1 MKIILPIIFLIILA
15 GCNYE
20 GSSITDPPV
29 GIGAEEP
36 SIIATDRGLLL
47 SWQEP
52 YEGDILLKMA
62 LHDGLRWSRATT
74 IAKGDDWFVNWA
86 DFPAIIAN
94 GDKLFVHFLQKSS
107 QSMLAYNTIFLVSP
121 DMGETWSAPK
131 RLHQD
136 TVTAEH
142 GFVSGVPYEDG
153 FYISWLDGRNMIGME
168 GNFTLR
174 GVQVKDN
181 GALVNSAEI
190 DDNTCT
196 CCQTTMTIINNVPFT
211 FYRDRSEEEI
221 RDIYYAKLVDDN
233 WSEPEVLNEDN
244 WHIAGC
250 PVNGPVAKSYEN
262 TMAVAWFT
270 GADGD
275 NKVKLKIS
283 ADGGN
288 DFGEEILVDGSNG
301 IGRVD
306 VQMDSANIYV
316 TYIGESDNGTA
327 VRLKAYNFLGELQN
341 SEIMAVVSAERGTGF
356 PRTALWKENLVLTWT
371 DVEQH
376 SVKIMKY
383 PLNKERIGARTSGY

>member
-1 MKIILPIIFLIILA
+1 MKVILHIILLVILA
-15 GCNYE
+15 GCNYK

-29 GIGAEEP
+29 GIGAQEP
-36 SIIATDRGLLL
+36 SLIVTDQGLVL

-62 LHDGLRWSRATT
+62 LHDGLKWSPAIT

-107 QSMLAYNTIFLVSP
+107 ESMLAYNAMFLISP

-131 RLHQD
+131 QLHQD

-142 GFVSGVPYEDG
+142 GFVSGVPYEEG
-153 FYISWLDGRNMIGME
+153 FYVSWLDGRNTIGIK

-174 GVQVKDN
+174 GGYVTSD
-181 GALVNSAEI
+181 GALLNSAEI

-221 RDIYYAKLVDDN
+221 RDISYAKLVDGN
-233 WSEPEVLNEDN
+233 WSEPQRFNEDN
-244 WHIAGC
+244 WLIPGC
-250 PVNGPVAKSYEN
+250 PVNGPVAKSYAN

-270 GADGD
+270 GANGE

-283 ADGGN
+283 ADAGN
-288 DFGEEILVDGSNG
+288 TFGDEILVDGSNA

-306 VQMDSANIYV
+306 VQMDSTKIYV
-316 TYIGESDNGTA
+316 TFIGATDNGTA
-327 VRLKAYNFLGELQN
+327 VRLKVYDYSGELQDTEVIA
-341 SEIMAVVSAERGTGF
+341 SVSAERGTGF
-356 PRTALWKENLVLTWT
+356 PRTAIWNDNLIISWT

-376 SVKIMKY
+376 SVKIIQY
-383 PLNKERIGARTSGY
+383 PLNKEHISAGTRGY